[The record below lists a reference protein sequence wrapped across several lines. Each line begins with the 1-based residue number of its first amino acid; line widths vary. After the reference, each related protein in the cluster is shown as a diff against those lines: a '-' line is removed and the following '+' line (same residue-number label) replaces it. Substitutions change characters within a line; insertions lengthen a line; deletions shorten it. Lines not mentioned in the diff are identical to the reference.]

1 MRVRFHLGGLK
12 RPLWSREDAFEAP
25 QCYPGANVGSH
36 KAPKTNV
43 AVDGGK
49 SKYSCK
55 TMLPAAE
62 VLNKKKSYTS
72 EYLTKSI
79 VLKNVYAAWMPC
91 FETSLNRNT

>member
-25 QCYPGANVGSH
+25 QCYPGANIGSH

-43 AVDGGK
+43 AVAGGK
-49 SKYSCK
+49 SKYCCK

-62 VLNKKKSYTS
+62 VLKQ
-72 EYLTKSI
+72 
-79 VLKNVYAAWMPC
+79 KNT
-91 FETSLNRNT
+91 ETPDKVF